1 MAVAQTVTR
10 SSEIARL
17 QEIAARLRIDIIE
30 MLAKAGSGHP
40 GGSLSAI
47 DIITCLYFSR
57 MRYDPKRPDWPE
69 RDRFIL
75 SKGHAVPAL
84 YAAMA
89 EAGYFPRQELMTLR
103 RLNSRLQGHPVST
116 ALPGIEACTGA
127 LGQGLSVAQGMALAS
142 KLGGGKFRVYCM
154 IGDGES
160 QEGQIWEASMSAA
173 KFKLDTLTVI
183 LDNNN
188 GQIDGHVTEVMN
200 LEPIDAK
207 WRAFNWNVLPIDGHD
222 LEQILQALAKAGE
235 TRGRPTLI
243 WARTIKGKGVSFM
256 ENDVAWHGTAP
267 NAEQAERALAE
278 LRAQYARLVGG
289 R

>member
-1 MAVAQTVTR
+1 MGPPNRATDLL
-10 SSEIARL
+10 RL
-17 QEIAARLRIDIIE
+17 EEIAARLRIEIIE
-30 MLAKAGSGHP
+30 MLGKAGSGHP
-40 GGSLSAI
+40 GGSLSVI
-47 DIITCLYFSR
+47 DIVTCLYFSK
-57 MRYDPKRPDWPE
+57 MRHDPKRPEWPE

-75 SKGHAVPAL
+75 SKGHAVPAQ
-84 YAAMA
+84 YAALA
-89 EAGYFPRQELMTLR
+89 EAGYFPKQELGTLR
-103 RLNSRLQGHPVST
+103 KLGSRLQGHPVRNSV
-116 ALPGIEACTGA
+116 PGIEACTGS
-127 LGQGLSVAQGMALAS
+127 LGQGLSVAQGMAIAS
-142 KLGGGKFRVYCM
+142 QLDGGLFHVYCV

-160 QEGQIWEASMSAA
+160 QEGQNWEAAMSAP

-207 WRAFNWNVLPIDGHD
+207 WRAFNWNVLQIDGHD
-222 LEQILQALAKAGE
+222 LEQILEALAKAGE
-235 TRGRPTLI
+235 ARGRPTLI
-243 WARTIKGKGVSFM
+243 WARTVKGKGVSFM

-278 LRAQYARLVGG
+278 LRAQYAQLVGG

>member
-1 MAVAQTVTR
+1 
-10 SSEIARL
+10 
-17 QEIAARLRIDIIE
+17 
-30 MLAKAGSGHP
+30 
-40 GGSLSAI
+40 
-47 DIITCLYFSR
+47 

-75 SKGHAVPAL
+75 SKGHAVPAQ
-84 YAAMA
+84 YAVMA

-103 RLNSRLQGHPVST
+103 RLNSRLQGHPVNT

-142 KLGGGKFRVYCM
+142 KLDGGKFHVYCM

-160 QEGQIWEASMSAA
+160 QEGQIWEAAMSAP

-207 WRAFNWNVLPIDGHD
+207 WRAFNWNVLQIDGHD
-222 LEQILQALAKAGE
+222 FEQILEALAKAGE

-256 ENDVAWHGTAP
+256 EDNVAWHGTAP
-267 NAEQAERALAE
+267 NPEQAERALAE